1 MASFSLNEKK
11 KNFIN
16 KSFVLNICL
25 IFVTQCKIP
34 TYFITSIVMLI
45 SRVSLQLSYKIA
57 VAKFRSAVDFF
68 FNFCNIIL

>member
-1 MASFSLNEKK
+1 MR
-11 KNFIN
+11 
-16 KSFVLNICL
+16 L

-57 VAKFRSAVDFF
+57 VAKLRSAVDFF